1 MLEPLDMADRLES
14 YRKPAIRSLVTIP
27 NGKNIRGEHIRGTSL
42 KGTILNLSKDCPYLL
57 ALGTDKLSGCSV
69 SARRWVPERWI
80 KKRFVRVRDE

>member
-1 MLEPLDMADRLES
+1 MRKVLLEPLDMADRLES
-14 YRKPAIRSLVTIP
+14 YRKPAIRSLVTIL

-69 SARRWVPERWI
+69 FRSTMGSRAMN
-80 KKRFVRVRDE
+80 KRNVL